1 MPKIRN
7 SWGLFLNQRNVHKYS
22 QQLIQQQLS
31 AEDSQVHPCALVIQW
46 TQRVGF
52 SLTHSLTSKTSAYF
66 LNFSLIGSLK
76 YKTPPKT
83 IHRTWPIIHDQ
94 LAPWPQEQ
102 EFFSPLL
109 PIWTLWSQPAL
120 RYSTRTNTD
129 CPSKS
134 CMHESAGFSWQ
145 VLCEAVERTVW
156 LSWPCWLAKKALLG
170 K

>member
-22 QQLIQQQLS
+22 QQLIQQQLC

-52 SLTHSLTSKTSAYF
+52 ALTHSLTSKTSAYF

-102 EFFSPLL
+102 EFFFPSTSYMDIVKPASTVIQHPNKHRLSFKILHAWKRWLL
-109 PIWTLWSQPAL
+109 L
-120 RYSTRTNTD
+120 
-129 CPSKS
+129 
-134 CMHESAGFSWQ
+134 AG
-145 VLCEAVERTVW
+145 AVRGGGANSVII
-156 LSWPCWLAKKALLG
+156 LALLACQEG
-170 K
+170 AAR